1 MVKQQRQRTGSILR
15 DVDDDQIKETLFG
28 SSLPGAGEVQPLDLP
43 QSVVSGPQA
52 EPLDPRSLALLVRP
66 ERYQERVARQQAD
79 LADQAQQLA
88 DRVKVFEAR
97 EQQLAEREQE
107 LTDRQAELES
117 LVLNAV
123 EERVEQLSEERLG
136 DDRARLVASVTQ
148 LEAVSHG
155 LLDQARLDLL
165 ELAVKIASKVVG
177 AELEARPQLL
187 VGLIRS
193 ALESATPT
201 GQVTLKLH
209 PKDHAI
215 LSRRGPKVLG
225 RLPAGVQIQLA
236 ADESV
241 DRGGVIIVSQAG
253 RLDAR
258 ISERLQRVGAQL
270 AEIAER

>member
-1 MVKQQRQRTGSILR
+1 MAKQQRLRTGAILR
-15 DVDDDQIKETLFG
+15 NVDEAQIKETLFG
-28 SSLPGAGEVQPLDLP
+28 TSLPGAGEVEKLDLP
-43 QSVVSGPQA
+43 QAIVDEEQA

-79 LADQAQQLA
+79 LADQEHQIV
-88 DRVKVFEAR
+88 DRIRVVEER

-107 LTDRQAELES
+107 LAARQEELES

-123 EERVEQLSEERLG
+123 EERVEQLSEERLS

-148 LEAVSHG
+148 LEAVAHG

-165 ELAVKIASKVVG
+165 ELAVKIAAKVVG

-193 ALESATPT
+193 ALESATPK
-201 GQVTLKLH
+201 GQVTLNLH

-225 RLPAGVQIQLA
+225 RLPAGVQVQLA

-241 DRGGVIIVSQAG
+241 DRGGVIIISQAG